1 MVHNDVHND
10 ILELLKDL
18 SNTDNDPTKELF
30 DSIDIRKLKSIFFM
44 NYRSNGKREAGLR
57 LTNQGKTIMEGF
69 FECWEIPIDNEFD
82 IGNREIMILD
92 RHCKLPYYIQYKP
105 RMSQPR
111 MLILFDKELAL
122 ILKLNSGNI
131 RMIADMELDHVN
143 S

>member
-1 MVHNDVHND
+1 MVHNDVHNG
-10 ILELLKDL
+10 ILDLLKDL

-30 DSIDIRKLKSIFFM
+30 DSIDTRKLKSIFFM
-44 NYRSNGKREAGLR
+44 NYRSNRKREAGLR

-69 FECWEIPIDNEFD
+69 FECWKIPIDDEFD

-92 RHCKLPYYIQYKP
+92 RHCKLPYYIQYK
-105 RMSQPR
+105 PR

-131 RMIADMELDHVN
+131 RMIADMELDQVN